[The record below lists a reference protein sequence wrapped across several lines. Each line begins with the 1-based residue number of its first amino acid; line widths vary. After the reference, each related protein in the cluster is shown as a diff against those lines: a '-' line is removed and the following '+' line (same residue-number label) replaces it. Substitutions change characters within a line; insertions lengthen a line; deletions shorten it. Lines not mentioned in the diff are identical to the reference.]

1 MLFAGTFDSETYWR
15 EEGSSR
21 LPSIPDPSRS
31 RIVMAMDELLVS
43 LCGPEDTLLTRFA
56 MDEAHKDYMTRIGFR
71 FTQLSAGVHNHE
83 PNVFR
88 ALYEVPETD
97 ERLKRF
103 HELTPFSVVPY
114 VHGLLDRY
122 NYSSRLPTLTDVK
135 RVNSKLYSADLAK
148 RLLGSSYSQPVFSA
162 DELATAGRG
171 LMERTNGVMIKD
183 PFGVAGKGNMLFKT
197 SASLERVVC
206 YFRKQEQNGS
216 STAFLVEPFLDVEY
230 DFSCQFS
237 IDEGGSYRIVGLQQI
252 INRQFAYV
260 GSQAMEEEN
269 VHSLIRNGYF
279 GVIEQ
284 LASSLYK
291 DGYFGH
297 VCVDSMILKDGTLV
311 PIVEIN
317 ARQSMG
323 LVSHRLGQRLNNGKH
338 GTFTFRSVGSRQWFD
353 YGQWLRQLNADGIL
367 YPNNAGEGIVP
378 LSPACLFA
386 GYGEAEYPQAAGEGG
401 FIMGRLYLFVIASD
415 VQERK
420 RLIGRLREHFEVQ
433 GGKWYG

>member
-1 MLFAGTFDSETYWR
+1 MLFASTFDSETYWR

-21 LPSIPDPSRS
+21 LPFIPDPSRS

-43 LCGPEDTLLTRFA
+43 LCGPEDTLLTRFD
-56 MDEAHKDYMTRIGFR
+56 MDEAHKEYLERIGFR
-71 FTQLSAGVHNHE
+71 FTQLSAGVPNKE

-88 ALYEVPETD
+88 ALYEGPETD

-103 HELTPFSVVPY
+103 SEMSPFSVVPY
-114 VHGLLDRY
+114 VHELLDRY
-122 NYSSRLPTLTDVK
+122 NYTSRLPKLSDVK

-148 RLLGSSYSQPVFSA
+148 RLLGSSYSHPVFSA
-162 DELATAGRG
+162 DELATVGRE
-171 LMERTNGVMIKD
+171 LMELSNGILIKD
-183 PFGVAGKGNMLFKT
+183 PFGVAGKGNMLLKT
-197 SASLERVVC
+197 NTSLERIVS
-206 YFRKQEQNGS
+206 YLRKQEQVGS

-237 IDEGGSYRIVGLQQI
+237 IDESGAYQIVGLQQI

-260 GSQAMEEEN
+260 GSQVMQEAN
-269 VHSLIRNGYF
+269 SHTLILKGYF
-279 GVIEQ
+279 DVIEK
-284 LASSLYK
+284 LASSLNK

-297 VCVDSMILKDGTLV
+297 VCVDSMILRDGTII

-323 LVSHRLGQRLNNGKH
+323 LISHRLGQRLENGKY
-338 GTFTFRSVGSRQWFD
+338 GTFTFRTVGSRHRFD
-353 YGQWLRQLNADGIL
+353 YGQWLRQLNDDGIL
-367 YPNNAGEGIVP
+367 YPNDDGEGIVP

-386 GYGEAEYPQAAGEGG
+386 GYGESDYPKALSEGS
-401 FIMGRLYLFVIASD
+401 FIKGRLYLFVIARD
-415 VQERK
+415 VQEQE
-420 RLIGRLREHFEVQ
+420 RLIGMLKARFEAH

>member
-15 EEGSSR
+15 EEGNSR
-21 LPSIPDPSRS
+21 LPFIPDPSRS

-56 MDEAHKDYMTRIGFR
+56 MDEAHKDYLAHIGFR
-71 FTQLSAGVHNHE
+71 FTQLSAGVPIHE
-83 PNVFR
+83 SNLFR

-103 HELTPFSVVPY
+103 RELTPFSVVPY
-114 VHGLLDRY
+114 VHELIDRY
-122 NYSSRLPTLTDVK
+122 NYSSRLPALTDVR

-162 DELATAGRG
+162 DELAAAGRG
-171 LMERTNGVMIKD
+171 ILERTEGVLIKD

-197 SASLERVVC
+197 LASLERVVC
-206 YFRKQEQNGS
+206 YLRKQEQNGS

-237 IDEGGSYRIVGLQQI
+237 IDAFGSFRIVGLQRI
-252 INRQFAYV
+252 LNRQFAYM
-260 GSQAMEEEN
+260 GSQEMEEAH
-269 VHSLIRNGYF
+269 VDSLIQNGYF
-279 GVIEQ
+279 DVIEK

-323 LVSHRLGQRLNNGKH
+323 LISHYLGRRLDNGEH
-338 GTFTFRSVGSRQWFD
+338 GIFTFRSVGSRHRFD
-353 YGQWLRQLNADGIL
+353 YGQWLRQLKSDGIL
-367 YPNNAGEGIVP
+367 YPNDTGEGIVP

-386 GYGEAEYPQAAGEGG
+386 GYGESDYPQKLSEGS
-401 FIMGRLYLFVIASD
+401 FIKGRLYLFVIARD
-415 VQERK
+415 VQEQK
-420 RLIGRLREHFEVQ
+420 SLIARVRERFEVQ